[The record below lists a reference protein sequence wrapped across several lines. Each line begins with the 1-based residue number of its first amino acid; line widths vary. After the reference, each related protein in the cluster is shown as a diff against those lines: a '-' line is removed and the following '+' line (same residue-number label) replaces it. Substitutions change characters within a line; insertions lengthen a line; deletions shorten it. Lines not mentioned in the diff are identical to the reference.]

1 MQMQIVGVGFHIS
14 KFPVLVIRRINACQ
28 PSQGGDE
35 HSPCQGGVRT
45 KGGFACAGEQP
56 AADCKQDVFL
66 GPMTI
71 DVGEVRNRV
80 LVAYAVDT
88 KMLCFKNHGFLVRVI
103 TGLGEPLY
111 LAFVVHIDRI
121 QVSSLF
127 VCRRGIGQFDGN
139 RLALPIG
146 EGHFLAAFDINQREL
161 INWSC
166 SNRRLCLSG
175 SDRCFGNPQNQI
187 PSLGLGIQHLQGIQ
201 RKSERGQAV
210 CSNLKPAYLCRHQ
223 LVQRLCLDGDG
234 MAKFEYMQRAFSS
247 ELKPRA
253 RLVLQVLVLH
263 CNKEGECFPSIKTI
277 AAKCGYGVST
287 VKRALDELVKAG
299 YIVKQARFDE
309 RKNGGQTSNL
319 YTLCSDLLC
328 PDEPEN
334 APVLEDDASDE
345 SPAVQPESAPADACN
360 ASDPTPGEQSATL
373 PTADSYSFAD
383 GFETKIGRQFCRPIR
398 MWTGGQSIF
407 IPP

>member
-1 MQMQIVGVGFHIS
+1 
-14 KFPVLVIRRINACQ
+14 
-28 PSQGGDE
+28 
-35 HSPCQGGVRT
+35 
-45 KGGFACAGEQP
+45 
-56 AADCKQDVFL
+56 
-66 GPMTI
+66 
-71 DVGEVRNRV
+71 
-80 LVAYAVDT
+80 
-88 KMLCFKNHGFLVRVI
+88 
-103 TGLGEPLY
+103 
-111 LAFVVHIDRI
+111 
-121 QVSSLF
+121 
-127 VCRRGIGQFDGN
+127 
-139 RLALPIG
+139 
-146 EGHFLAAFDINQREL
+146 
-161 INWSC
+161 
-166 SNRRLCLSG
+166 
-175 SDRCFGNPQNQI
+175 
-187 PSLGLGIQHLQGIQ
+187 
-201 RKSERGQAV
+201 
-210 CSNLKPAYLCRHQ
+210 
-223 LVQRLCLDGDG
+223 

-319 YTLCSDLLC
+319 YTLCSDLPC

-334 APVLEDDASDE
+334 AP
-345 SPAVQPESAPADACN
+345 ADACN
-360 ASDPTPGEQSATL
+360 APDPTPGEQSATL

-383 GFETKIGRQFCRPIR
+383 GFETKIGRQNYRPIR

>member
-1 MQMQIVGVGFHIS
+1 MRLIGGAPGSDLCAAGNSGILYGTLWGRCADCGGIPR
-14 KFPVLVIRRINACQ
+14 PVCETGQRANL
-28 PSQGGDE
+28 
-35 HSPCQGGVRT
+35 
-45 KGGFACAGEQP
+45 P
-56 AADCKQDVFL
+56 AA
-66 GPMTI
+66 G
-71 DVGEVRNRV
+71 GEV
-80 LVAYAVDT
+80 Y
-88 KMLCFKNHGFLVRVI
+88 
-103 TGLGEPLY
+103 
-111 LAFVVHIDRI
+111 
-121 QVSSLF
+121 
-127 VCRRGIGQFDGN
+127 CRRK
-139 RLALPIG
+139 AP
-146 EGHFLAAFDINQREL
+146 
-161 INWSC
+161 
-166 SNRRLCLSG
+166 
-175 SDRCFGNPQNQI
+175 
-187 PSLGLGIQHLQGIQ
+187 
-201 RKSERGQAV
+201 V
-210 CSNLKPAYLCRHQ
+210 TVRH
-223 LVQRLCLDGDG
+223 DWEDWN

-319 YTLCSDLLC
+319 YTLCSDLPC

-334 APVLEDDASDE
+334 APVPEDDASDE

-360 ASDPTPGEQSATL
+360 APDPTPGEQSATL
-373 PTADSYSFAD
+373 PTTDSYSFAD
-383 GFETKIGRQFCRPIR
+383 GLETKIGGQNCRPIR

>member
-1 MQMQIVGVGFHIS
+1 MKS
-14 KFPVLVIRRINACQ
+14 W
-28 PSQGGDE
+28 
-35 HSPCQGGVRT
+35 
-45 KGGFACAGEQP
+45 
-56 AADCKQDVFL
+56 
-66 GPMTI
+66 
-71 DVGEVRNRV
+71 
-80 LVAYAVDT
+80 
-88 KMLCFKNHGFLVRVI
+88 
-103 TGLGEPLY
+103 
-111 LAFVVHIDRI
+111 
-121 QVSSLF
+121 
-127 VCRRGIGQFDGN
+127 
-139 RLALPIG
+139 LPI
-146 EGHFLAAFDINQREL
+146 
-161 INWSC
+161 
-166 SNRRLCLSG
+166 
-175 SDRCFGNPQNQI
+175 
-187 PSLGLGIQHLQGIQ
+187 
-201 RKSERGQAV
+201 
-210 CSNLKPAYLCRHQ
+210 
-223 LVQRLCLDGDG
+223 
-234 MAKFEYMQRAFSS
+234 SS
-247 ELKPRA
+247 EMNTTGGIIWHLHRSSIST
-253 RLVLQVLVLH
+253 VL
-263 CNKEGECFPSIKTI
+263 I